1 MEEEPEEKA
10 LLFMNKISTLYNI
23 PLEELKEIWNSKKQM
38 SEDEV
43 INFSDHAITN
53 SWTGKPPSPLTV
65 NELLEYMDSCPEYK
79 KMVKLDMS
87 NNWLH
92 AAGAAILLEYLQKNY
107 TNLTHI
113 DLSNN
118 RINIERKLDETAE
131 KLATAIQ
138 QLVTQDSF
146 VELNLSHNQF
156 DFSWYYKLHSG
167 MDPSNMSKVI
177 ATYTSTY

>member
-1 MEEEPEEKA
+1 
-10 LLFMNKISTLYNI
+10 
-23 PLEELKEIWNSKKQM
+23 
-38 SEDEV
+38 
-43 INFSDHAITN
+43 
-53 SWTGKPPSPLTV
+53 
-65 NELLEYMDSCPEYK
+65 MDSRPEYK
-79 KMVKLDMS
+79 RMVKLDMS

-113 DLSNN
+113 GLSNN

-146 VELNLSHNQF
+146 VELNLVTQS
-156 DFSWYYKLHSG
+156 
-167 MDPSNMSKVI
+167 I
-177 ATYTSTY
+177 